1 MMKSFLLSILCVLHL
16 AVGAQP
22 VVPSEQELI
31 DRSNTLMSAVD
42 HQDRATLEGL
52 VAEEFRLEVPGDMA
66 FTPRAEWI
74 DNAVGM
80 DWSDFK
86 FHNVKVHFFGDVAV
100 VSSLLDFKINTSWG
114 LPISSNTQV
123 TDVWVRR
130 DGEWKIAVRQL
141 GAASISSTLR
151 MVAGF
156 IAGMITFLLIRLVVR
171 RRRRAKAKRNM
182 AAAA

>member
-1 MMKSFLLSILCVLHL
+1 MMKSFFFSVLCVVHV
-16 AVGAQP
+16 AARAQP
-22 VVPSEQELI
+22 VVPSEEELI

-42 HQDRATLEGL
+42 RQDRAAWEGL
-52 VAEEFRLEVPGDMA
+52 VAQEFRLEVPGDTA
-66 FTPRAEWI
+66 FTPRTEWI

-86 FHNVKVHFFGDVAV
+86 FHNVKVHFLGDVAV
-100 VSSLLDFKINTSWG
+100 VSSLLDFKITTSWG

-123 TDVWVRR
+123 TDVWVLR

-141 GAASISSTLR
+141 GAAAISSTMR

-156 IAGMITFLLIRLVVR
+156 IAGMVTFLLIRLVVR
-171 RRRRAKAKRNM
+171 RWRRAKAKRSM

>member
-1 MMKSFLLSILCVLHL
+1 MMKSFLFSVLCVVHL
-16 AVGAQP
+16 AAHAQP

-31 DRSNTLMSAVD
+31 DLSNTLMSAVD
-42 HQDRATLEGL
+42 HQDRAALEGL
-52 VAEEFRLEVPGDMA
+52 VAEEFRLEVPGDTA
-66 FTPRAEWI
+66 FTPRADWI

-100 VSSLLDFKINTSWG
+100 VSSLLDFKITSSWG
-114 LPISSNTQV
+114 LPIRSNTQV

-141 GAASISSTLR
+141 GAASLSSTMR

-171 RRRRAKAKRNM
+171 RWRRVREKGTM
-182 AAAA
+182 ASAA

>member
-1 MMKSFLLSILCVLHL
+1 MMKSFLFSVLCVVHV
-16 AVGAQP
+16 AARAQS

-42 HQDRATLEGL
+42 HQDRAALEGL
-52 VAEEFRLEVPGDMA
+52 VAEEFRLEVPGDTA

-100 VSSLLDFKINTSWG
+100 VSSLLDFKITTSWG

-123 TDVWVRR
+123 TDVWVQR
-130 DGEWKIAVRQL
+130 DGQWKIAVRQL

-156 IAGMITFLLIRLVVR
+156 IAGIVAFLVIRFVVR
-171 RRRRAKAKRNM
+171 RWRRARAKGTM
-182 AAAA
+182 ASAA